1 MSGVQ
6 NKCEVQMTQSPL
18 QSRPGP
24 VQRLRVQ
31 LRARQ
36 VALQRPGES
45 DGFRLVCC
53 TSNQDER
60 TGWEV
65 GLDSRPV
72 MHACAWEQALG
83 TN

>member
-1 MSGVQ
+1 
-6 NKCEVQMTQSPL
+6 MTQSPL

-24 VQRLRVQ
+24 VERLRVQ

-53 TSNQDER
+53 TSDQDGK
-60 TGWEV
+60 TGAELRSAPLLLCTPAR
-65 GLDSRPV
+65 GNRPWV
-72 MHACAWEQALG
+72 QTKWCE
-83 TN
+83 